1 MASMKAKQLTQA
13 NVIVPAGV
21 HLLDLQI
28 PNDSVIWH
36 LETNQFNHPKSS
48 KRTICS
54 TRTLTG
60 SQCLLTFSQTSEIS
74 LYGRGCPRMRQ
85 RYHSWQIHSFWFV
98 ITSDYWLIHRA
109 HQQLG
114 LYFGVLVFNSS
125 LISRGP
131 YISLIRWTP
140 CISRPGKEHAACEAR
155 RKGPRNS
162 PWASVPSW
170 PFLEN
175 RGGVLGG
182 LGMPCNTTYRALAK
196 VVRTCTSLILLD
208 PSCISWSAKYITWE

>member
-36 LETNQFNHPKSS
+36 LETDQFNHPKSS

-60 SQCLLTFSQTSEIS
+60 LQCLLTFSQTSEIS
-74 LYGRGCPRMRQ
+74 LYGPGRGCPRVRQ
-85 RYHSWQIHSFWFV
+85 RYHSWEIHSFWFV
-98 ITSDYWLIHRA
+98 ITSDYWLIHRG

-114 LYFGVLVFNSS
+114 LYLGDPWGVFNSS
-125 LISRGP
+125 HIQWSIHILDP
-131 YISLIRWTP
+131 LDSLDFVHKTYTTT
-140 CISRPGKEHAACEAR
+140 
-155 RKGPRNS
+155 S
-162 PWASVPSW
+162 PAFPLHFPSW
-170 PFLEN
+170 
-175 RGGVLGG
+175 
-182 LGMPCNTTYRALAK
+182 K
-196 VVRTCTSLILLD
+196 RTCSMWSKEKGTTKLSLSFG
-208 PSCISWSAKYITWE
+208 P

>member
-36 LETNQFNHPKSS
+36 LETDQFNHPKSS

-60 SQCLLTFSQTSEIS
+60 LQCLLTFSQTAEIS
-74 LYGRGCPRMRQ
+74 LYGPGRGVQGWDKGIILEKSTLSDSWLLVVNTQGTPATRPLPWGSLGCLQFITYPVVHGVH
-85 RYHSWQIHSFWFV
+85 RYPWSV
-98 ITSDYWLIHRA
+98 G
-109 HQQLG
+109 LG
-114 LYFGVLVFNSS
+114 LCPQKLTRQPGNL
-125 LISRGP
+125 
-131 YISLIRWTP
+131 

-162 PWASVPSW
+162 PWALVPSW
-170 PFLEN
+170 PFLEKT
-175 RGGVLGG
+175 RWCMVVFWEASA
-182 LGMPCNTTYRALAK
+182 CHQHALQHNL
-196 VVRTCTSLILLD
+196 SG
-208 PSCISWSAKYITWE
+208 S